1 MSHIEPS
8 LFLRWRWE
16 TGHWPGLGI
25 VRAYE
30 YRNGISAL
38 DDDAGPYR
46 LRHGEDAVWPPAG
59 RAYGGPAE
67 SEKQRKAA
75 ARGRAVVRLIV
86 PVTLLLVLLGAT
98 YLYADALLPRPVPI
112 RDAGL
117 AISDLVLPGAWY
129 CIHLTNRRYGPGYA
143 FAQLVA
149 ALVIGLGVILVNPG
163 NIDQWVVTMPAIT
176 SRAVLSFGAAL
187 LAANFVGITFF
198 YAARGPRWWT
208 APLVAWFTASL
219 VFSAIYYPA
228 AFAGVDER
236 WTDSAVVH
244 FVVVFAMS
252 VLLLMPYWLLRPA
265 MRPINGMNGF

>member
-1 MSHIEPS
+1 
-8 LFLRWRWE
+8 
-16 TGHWPGLGI
+16 LGI

-30 YRNGISAL
+30 YRNGSSAL
-38 DDDAGPYR
+38 ADAAGPYR
-46 LRHGEDAVWPPAG
+46 LRHDEDAVWPPAG

-67 SEKQRKAA
+67 TAKQRRAA
-75 ARGRAVVRLIV
+75 ALGRAVARLIV
-86 PVTLLLVLLGAT
+86 PVALLLVLLGAT
-98 YLYADALLPRPVPI
+98 YLYADALLPLAGWPVPI

-149 ALVIGLGVILVNPG
+149 ALVIGLVVILVNPG

-198 YAARGPRWWT
+198 DAARGPRWWT
-208 APLVAWFTASL
+208 APLMASFTASL

-244 FVVVFAMS
+244 FVVFFAMS
-252 VLLLMPYWLLRPA
+252 VLLLIPYWLLRPA
-265 MRPINGMNGF
+265 MRPTNGMNGF